1 MEVSTRIMKR
11 TAPSS
16 SAISIGNSPAA
27 KAGVGIPIKF
37 CTSTR
42 ATAKWCL
49 RSGTNC
55 DSTETQVQV
64 VAVVKFEMD
73 RGRISVSF
81 LGSGPPWDST
91 SLDVV
96 WRDSKGLWHLSIV
109 HSRTAF

>member
-16 SAISIGNSPAA
+16 SAISIG
-27 KAGVGIPIKF
+27 
-37 CTSTR
+37 
-42 ATAKWCL
+42 
-49 RSGTNC
+49 
-55 DSTETQVQV
+55 QV